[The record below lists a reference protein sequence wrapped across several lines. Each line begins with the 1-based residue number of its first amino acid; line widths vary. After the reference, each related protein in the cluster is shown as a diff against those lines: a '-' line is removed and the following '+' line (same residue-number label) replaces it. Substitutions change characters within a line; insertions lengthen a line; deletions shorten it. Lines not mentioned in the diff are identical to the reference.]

1 MIVNNYDNKLV
12 LMTINNY
19 DNNKQIISKVIVT
32 IVMTLRS

>member
-12 LMTINNY
+12 LMIINDY

-32 IVMTLRS
+32 IVMILRL